1 MNEPNVRISTILEL
15 MKMCRTQPTSATE
28 AAGKLGT
35 KPDKIKPIL
44 NEMEA
49 QGLLMCR
56 QRARPQMDDG
66 GLLRGGTMPAEYSL
80 SPVWGGKPE

>member
-1 MNEPNVRISTILEL
+1 MNEPNVRISTLIEL
-15 MKMCRTQPTSATE
+15 MKMCRGQPMSATE
-28 AAGKLGT
+28 AAEELGT

-56 QRARPQMDDG
+56 QRTRPAVDEFG
-66 GLLRGGTMPAEYSL
+66 GLHKGMMPTEYLL
-80 SPVWGGKPE
+80 SPVWGGKA